1 MTQAIAFVE
10 TLCDEMTA
18 SQIAN
23 ALERWELICEH
34 HGWNESLGFEIEMQ
48 REALESPEPHGV
60 EHIAQRVG

>member
-23 ALERWELICEH
+23 AMVRWELICEH
-34 HGWNESLGFEIEMQ
+34 HGWNESTGFDIEIPG
-48 REALESPEPHGV
+48 ESPRDPEPAGID
-60 EHIAQRVG
+60 HIIQRAG